1 MIFTP
6 YLLPMFF
13 LFWSTGY
20 FADDPKPEDEI
31 RVKPVYIEPI
41 QVEYIEP
48 ICITDALIQVE
59 SSGRDN
65 AYNAKED
72 AVGCLQIRPIMV
84 REVNRILR
92 KQGKE
97 HRFELE
103 DRWDRQLSLEMFHI
117 WREYHHPNS
126 TDEVVSRNWNG
137 GPKGYKK
144 ESTLKY
150 WRKVKGHMASY

>member
-1 MIFTP
+1 
-6 YLLPMFF
+6 MFF
-13 LFWSTGY
+13 LVLHKNFSFERDSKYITK
-20 FADDPKPEDEI
+20 FNFIESIEPKPI
-31 RVKPVYIEPI
+31 KVPI
-41 QVEYIEP
+41 I
-48 ICITDALIQVE
+48 DAMIMVE
-59 SSGRDN
+59 SAGNDS
-65 AYNAKED
+65 AYNLKEE

-103 DRWDRQLSLEMFHI
+103 DRWDRQLSLEMFRI

-126 TDEVVSRNWNG
+126 TDEVISRNWNG

-150 WRKVKGHMASY
+150 WRKVKGHIFITKSQK